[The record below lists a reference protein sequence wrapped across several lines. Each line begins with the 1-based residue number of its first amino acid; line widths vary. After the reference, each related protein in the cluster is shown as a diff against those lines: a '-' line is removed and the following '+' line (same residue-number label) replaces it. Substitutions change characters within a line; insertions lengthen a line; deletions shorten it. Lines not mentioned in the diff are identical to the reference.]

1 MCFLQSFKRTL
12 ALCTAAIFSGRFMR
26 FHFLMSSLLR
36 PQLTHRSPL
45 SWQTEMQGFSISL
58 AIVSHLWTHVLS
70 QAGVPVTSV
79 SSLTLLLRVEVDAV
93 V

>member
-1 MCFLQSFKRTL
+1 
-12 ALCTAAIFSGRFMR
+12 MR

-58 AIVSHLWTHVLS
+58 AIVSHLWKHVIES
-70 QAGVPVTSV
+70 GGC
-79 SSLTLLLRVEVDAV
+79 SSHLREFADTPLRVEADVKV
-93 V
+93 

>member
-1 MCFLQSFKRTL
+1 MGHGIFFSPFKRIV

-45 SWQTEMQGFSISL
+45 NWHTEMQGLSISL
-58 AIVSHLWTHVLS
+58 AIFNAPWSRLIVPGVSANRHH
-70 QAGVPVTSV
+70 G
-79 SSLTLLLRVEVDAV
+79 
-93 V
+93 

>member
-1 MCFLQSFKRTL
+1 
-12 ALCTAAIFSGRFMR
+12 MR

-45 SWQTEMQGFSISL
+45 IWQTEMQGFSISL
-58 AIVSHLWTHVLS
+58 AIVSHLGHMKLS
-70 QAGVPVTSV
+70 QATFPVATV
-79 SSLTLLLRVEVDAV
+79 SALTLLIRIEADTV